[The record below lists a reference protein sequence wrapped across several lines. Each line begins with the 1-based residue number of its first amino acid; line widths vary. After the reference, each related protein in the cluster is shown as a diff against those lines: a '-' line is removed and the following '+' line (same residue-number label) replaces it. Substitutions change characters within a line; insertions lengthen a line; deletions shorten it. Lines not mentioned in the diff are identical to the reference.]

1 MFFYF
6 SAGSIL
12 ANKFINMNILDC
24 LMRKFFAM
32 LKGLT
37 TGEVSIDFVGK
48 TSVSRVPGEVT
59 DGSHN

>member
-1 MFFYF
+1 
-6 SAGSIL
+6 
-12 ANKFINMNILDC
+12 
-24 LMRKFFAM
+24 MRKFVAI
-32 LKGLT
+32 LKALT